1 MKRNLTEGGKKYRP
15 IHFWINWPCNDNTK
29 QHLILGGGEKF
40 LHPNVDLS
48 LSNGI
53 MLNPMQQSE
62 ASKVALFDMAQYG
75 WKQWRSAQEAEQIN
89 DTAFNYVVNG
99 NFKDSEVSKALEN
112 ICETK
117 TDLLMLQN

>member
-1 MKRNLTEGGKKYRP
+1 M
-15 IHFWINWPCNDNTK
+15 
-29 QHLILGGGEKF
+29 LICRFQWNYAE
-40 LHPNVDLS
+40 
-48 LSNGI
+48 SNATI
-53 MLNPMQQSE
+53 RSFQSS
-62 ASKVALFDMAQYG
+62 AFDMAQYG

-99 NFKDSEVSKALEN
+99 NFKDSEVSKAFENLEN